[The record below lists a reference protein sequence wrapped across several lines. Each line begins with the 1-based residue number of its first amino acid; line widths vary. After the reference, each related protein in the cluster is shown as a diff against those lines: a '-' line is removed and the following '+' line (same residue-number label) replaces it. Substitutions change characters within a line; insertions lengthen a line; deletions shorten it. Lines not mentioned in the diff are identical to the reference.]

1 MKRLDSDGE
10 GSTPQIGIRLPQKT
24 TERLDALIANLP
36 NIIGPLPR
44 ATVLRAVIDA
54 GIDAIAAREGIN
66 LGDGTTP
73 KPNGKGA
80 RKESARVAK
89 TPDDVVKTS
98 DGKTV
103 RRASRARAERRA
115 EARRKAGCTCKGK
128 HVPTCKLYRQSSSN
142 AA

>member
-24 TERLDALIANLP
+24 TERLDALVANLP

-44 ATVLRAVIDA
+44 AVVLRAVIEA
-54 GIDAIAAREGIN
+54 GIDAIAMREGIN
-66 LGDGTTP
+66 IGGTAP
-73 KPNGKGA
+73 KPSSEKA
-80 RKESARVAK
+80 TRKESASVA
-89 TPDDVVKTS
+89 KTS

-103 RRASRARAERRA
+103 HRASRARAERRA

-128 HVPTCKLYRQSSSN
+128 HVPTCKLYRHRSDT

>member
-24 TERLDALIANLP
+24 TERLDALIAGLP
-36 NIIGPLPR
+36 NNIIGPLPR
-44 ATVLRAVIDA
+44 ATVLRAVIEA

-66 LGDGTTP
+66 LGTTE
-73 KPNGKGA
+73 KPERGA
-80 RKESARVAK
+80 RKESAHVA
-89 TPDDVVKTS
+89 KTS

-103 RRASRARAERRA
+103 HRASRARAERRA

-128 HVPTCKLYRQSSSN
+128 HVPTCKLYRQPSSS

>member
-24 TERLDALIANLP
+24 TERLDALIAGLP
-36 NIIGPLPR
+36 SNIIGPLPR

-54 GIDAIAAREGIN
+54 GIDAIASREGIN
-66 LGDGTTP
+66 LGTAE
-73 KPNGKGA
+73 KPEKGA
-80 RKESARVAK
+80 RKESANVAK
-89 TPDDVVKTS
+89 TS
-98 DGKTV
+98 EGKTV
-103 RRASRARAERRA
+103 HRASRARAERRA

-128 HVPTCKLYRQSSSN
+128 HVPTCKLYRQPSSS

>member
-10 GSTPQIGIRLPQKT
+10 GSTPQIAIRLPQKT
-24 TERLDALIANLP
+24 TERLDALVANLP

-44 ATVLRAVIDA
+44 AVVLRAVIDA

-80 RKESARVAK
+80 RKESASVA
-89 TPDDVVKTS
+89 KTS

-103 RRASRARAERRA
+103 HRASRARAERRA

-128 HVPTCKLYRQSSSN
+128 HVPTCKLYRPPSSN

>member
-24 TERLDALIANLP
+24 TERLDALIAGLP
-36 NIIGPLPR
+36 NNIIGPLPR

-66 LGDGTTP
+66 LGDGATP

-80 RKESARVAK
+80 RKETASVA
-89 TPDDVVKTS
+89 KTS

-103 RRASRARAERRA
+103 HRASRARAERRA

-128 HVPTCKLYRQSSSN
+128 HVPTCKLYRHRSDT